1 MPRSSIWFLA
11 GFSGLI
17 MASPALAH
25 LHVFVDAQIAPQFAA
40 DGRIEAIKVT
50 WSYDDLYSLMILED
64 HALDQDGDDLLTE
77 AEIAGLQ
84 GFDSDWPEDFP
95 GNTYVLVAGQPQ
107 ALGCPTAWT
116 ASCGDG
122 KLTST
127 HMRQLAEPLRPEAAA
142 VVVKNYDPEHY
153 YAYAI
158 LAAAPEVQAAG
169 CAAQITPYDPV
180 AADAALSAASDA
192 FIAADTSEP
201 PAPQIGAYFSDRV
214 EVLCAQG

>member
-1 MPRSSIWFLA
+1 MPRSLIWFLA
-11 GFSGLI
+11 GFSGLM

-25 LHVFVDAQIAPQFAA
+25 PHVFVDAQIAPQFAA

-50 WSYDDLYSLMILED
+50 WTYDDLYSLMILED
-64 HALDQDGDDLLTE
+64 HALDQDGDGLLTE
-77 AEIAGLQ
+77 AEIAELQ
-84 GFDSDWPEDFP
+84 GFDSHWPEDFP

-107 ALGCPTAWT
+107 ALGRPTAWT
-116 ASCGDG
+116 ASYGDG

-127 HMRQLAEPLRPEAAA
+127 HVRQLTEPLRPEAAA
-142 VVVKNYDPEHY
+142 LVVKNYDPEHY

-158 LAAAPEVQAAG
+158 LAAAPEGQAAG
-169 CAAQITPYDPV
+169 CAAQIIPYDPV

-192 FIAADTSEP
+192 FIAADTSDAP
-201 PAPQIGAYFSDRV
+201 YPQIGAYFSDRV